1 MKVKI
6 IKEYYDSTKNKELI
20 KVGTELTVSTERGN
34 ILIEA
39 KVAKEIQETKENRV
53 AKKVTQK
60 EDTK

>member
-39 KVAKEIQETKENRV
+39 KVAKEIQETKENKV

>member
-20 KVGTELTVSTERGN
+20 KVGTELIVSTERGN

-39 KVAKEIQETKENRV
+39 KVAKEIQETKENKV

>member
-20 KVGTELTVSTERGN
+20 KVGTELTVSTERGK
-34 ILIEA
+34 ILIDA
-39 KVAKEIQETKENRV
+39 KVAKEIQEAKENKV
-53 AKKVTQK
+53 MKKVTQK